1 MRISTFQLFV
11 GDLNAHPSEPEV
23 NDLGHPAGLTSI
35 VTGND
40 SEQRNHGAHRYSNHL
55 RGNIVHGHVNR
66 MYTHLWPTIGALEEN
81 ESGIGLRW
89 GYETYPHPEK
99 CLSNIKKKLPV
110 RFEQQIKK
118 GDFRV
123 TLFFLSSSKDTS
135 IICPTTA

>member
-66 MYTHLWPTIGALEEN
+66 NVYTPVAHNRSLGRKRIRNRIEMGVRNVPP
-81 ESGIGLRW
+81 SGKSVYRI
-89 GYETYPHPEK
+89 
-99 CLSNIKKKLPV
+99 
-110 RFEQQIKK
+110 
-118 GDFRV
+118 
-123 TLFFLSSSKDTS
+123 
-135 IICPTTA
+135 